1 MKKKTPIK
9 GKRIV
14 LIAVVI
20 LLALSLLTGGFIGV
34 YASLKDTAG
43 TVTESLNLADV
54 TCEVNED
61 YSVTNTSNIPALI
74 RVRVVVNQTEGDE
87 IVPGDIP
94 SYTDGSDWTRIG
106 DYLYYNGILAEKG
119 SSGNTQTSPAI
130 SIEPNG
136 AQIVVLAEA
145 IQAASTASKEEWGV
159 SFSNGSWS

>member
-43 TVTESLNLADV
+43 TVTESLNTAEV
-54 TCEVNED
+54 ACEVNDD
-61 YSVTNTSNIPALI
+61 YTVTNTSNIPALI

-87 IVPGDIP
+87 IIPGDVP
-94 SYTDGSDWTRIG
+94 SYTDGSNWTRIG
-106 DYLYYNGILAEKG
+106 DYLYYNAIVSYKDGENK
-119 SSGNTQTSPAI
+119 TSAAI
-130 SIEPNG
+130 VIDPDG
-136 AQIVVLAEA
+136 AQAVVLAEA
-145 IQAASTASKEEWGV
+145 IQAASTASKEAWGV
-159 SFSNGSWS
+159 SYSDGSWT